1 MLILRPSI
9 QLSLTLYIS
18 EYEMNQTVNCAAWE
32 GETSSSPSIS
42 CMKRRRPFPVPVSL
56 LTETSAADNGDH
68 RAGEYEEEWR
78 ENLAP
83 WFLRRKVLH
92 INQTHVPTVVC
103 IGIVVDGVISLK
115 AFVGYT
121 NV

>member
-1 MLILRPSI
+1 
-9 QLSLTLYIS
+9 
-18 EYEMNQTVNCAAWE
+18 MNQTVNCAAWE
-32 GETSSSPSIS
+32 GETSSSPTIS
-42 CMKRRRPFPVPVSL
+42 CMKSRRPFPVPASL
-56 LTETSAADNGDH
+56 LSKISAIDNGDH

-103 IGIVVDGVISLK
+103 IDIVVDGVILLK

>member
-1 MLILRPSI
+1 
-9 QLSLTLYIS
+9 
-18 EYEMNQTVNCAAWE
+18 MNQTVNCAAWE

-56 LTETSAADNGDH
+56 LTETSAADH

-92 INQTHVPTVVC
+92 INQTHVPAVVC
-103 IGIVVDGVISLK
+103 IGIVFDGVILLK